1 MASYPYTGTLFDSEA
16 VTGAKTR
23 TALSTQIIVYVNN
36 QPVGAIQSFEE
47 RQQRSI
53 KRIFEVGTD
62 GTVEAVPQSAAT
74 IDLTVNRI
82 VFDGLSLPEAM
93 ARGFRNIHSQ
103 RIPFDIVVIDRFTG
117 TEEEGG
123 AIVTTYHNCWFG
135 SLGRSYSVND
145 YTIAE
150 NASITVESVSTER
163 NGAPVASSQGVG
175 GGRDLGSEGRQ
186 IDAIEQAADYG
197 TYRGS
202 LDFPGLIKAAF

>member
-16 VTGAKTR
+16 ITGAKTR
-23 TALSTQIIVYVNN
+23 TSLSTQIVVYVNN
-36 QPVGAIQSFEE
+36 QPVGAIQSFDE
-47 RQQRSI
+47 RQNRSI
-53 KRIFEVGTD
+53 KRINEVGTD
-62 GTVEAVPQSAAT
+62 GVIEAVPQSSTT

-93 ARGFRNIHSQ
+93 ARGFRNIHAQ

-123 AIVTTYHNCWFG
+123 SIVTVYHNCWFQ
-135 SLGRSYSVND
+135 SISRTYTVND
-145 YTIAE
+145 YTITE
-150 NASITVESVSTER
+150 NASIIAESVSTER

-186 IDAIEQAADYG
+186 IDAVEQAADYG

>member
-16 VTGAKTR
+16 ITGAKTR
-23 TALSTQIIVYVNN
+23 TSLSTQIVVYVNN
-36 QPVGAIQSFEE
+36 QPVGAIQSFDE
-47 RQQRSI
+47 RQNRSI
-53 KRIFEVGTD
+53 KRINEVGTD
-62 GTVEAVPQSAAT
+62 GVIEAVPQSSTT

-93 ARGFRNIHSQ
+93 ARGFRNIHAQ

-123 AIVTTYHNCWFG
+123 SIVTVYHNCWFQAI
-135 SLGRSYSVND
+135 SRTYTVND
-145 YTIAE
+145 YTITE
-150 NASITVESVSTER
+150 NATIIAESVSTER

-186 IDAIEQAADYG
+186 IDAVEQAADYG